1 MGLLEGNCLGEY
13 EVPDFVDGPDGIDQM
28 KQKRNNGMGYR

>member
-28 KQKRNNGMGYR
+28 KQKKKQRHGV

>member
-1 MGLLEGNCLGEY
+1 VGLLEGNCLGEY

-28 KQKRNNGMGYR
+28 KQKKKQRHGV